1 MNGSLGATI
10 LMVTHDAEVGSYAGR
25 VLFLKDGKLFSEAV
39 RGGRTRKEMYAEIIS
54 VTTALGGCNCVD

>member
-1 MNGSLGATI
+1 
-10 LMVTHDAEVGSYAGR
+10 MVTHDAEVGSYAGR